1 MKKIRW
7 HGRGGNGAF
16 TAAKL
21 LGYAVSVYGNKY
33 AQAFPSFGPER
44 RGAPVL
50 GFTRISDEKITDHSQ
65 ISVCDFSIVLDETL
79 FNEVNFAMGIEKGG
93 YLIVNTPSNNEEV
106 KTKYNVSDDVNIVT
120 IDATKMAIDIL
131 GVNIVNTAL
140 MGAAMATGDICDIED
155 AKKAMDDMMNAK
167 VAAKNKEL
175 VTAAYDYVKGAV

>member
-16 TAAKL
+16 TAAKI

-50 GFTRISDEKITDHSQ
+50 GFTRISDEVITDHSQ
-65 ISVCDFSIVLDETL
+65 IAVCDYSIVLDETL
-79 FNEVNFAMGIEKGG
+79 YNEVDFTKGIAKDG
-93 YLIVNTPSNNEEV
+93 YLILNTASTKEEAI
-106 KTKYNVSDDVNIVT
+106 KKFNISDDVKLIV
-120 IDATKMAIDIL
+120 IDATKMAMETL
-131 GVNIVNTAL
+131 GRNIVNTAL
-140 MGAAMATGDICDIED
+140 MGVAIGTGGICDIED
-155 AKKAMDDMMNAK
+155 AKKALDDMMSPK

-175 VTAAYDYVKGAV
+175 IEAASNYVKQGA